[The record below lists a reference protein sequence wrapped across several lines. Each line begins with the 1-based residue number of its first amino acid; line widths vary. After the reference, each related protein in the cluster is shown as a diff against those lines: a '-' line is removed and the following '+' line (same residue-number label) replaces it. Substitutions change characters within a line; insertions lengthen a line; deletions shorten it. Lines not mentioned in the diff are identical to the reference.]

1 MKLKDL
7 KDSSPKEN
15 NICKESRKVK
25 VKINPR
31 IDQHQHLSHCIAVK
45 ERTEEKETFTQ
56 SIVSST
62 SEKVEERERDFV
74 PVTTIQVSFRSGGVE
89 FVHRSV
95 SDFQMKSDLLCQKL

>member
-45 ERTEEKETFTQ
+45 ERTEEKETF
-56 SIVSST
+56 
-62 SEKVEERERDFV
+62 KLKREIDFV

-89 FVHRSV
+89 FVHISV